1 MKKNA
6 LVKMMPL
13 FLAAGMLLSC
23 GGNNSSSNG
32 GDGSDG
38 NSASSGASTDYDALP
53 STKNL
58 KIGIVKMGYG
68 VQWLKDMTN
77 AFKSEANINITISE
91 FPGQAG
97 ADALATAIDG
107 GGDYDLVFTKRGS
120 FESDIYTKKSVKGY
134 SPLYEDITETVY
146 GYTNPGEDKT
156 IAEKMSEDMKDY
168 YGFDGHYYGVPWTS
182 GFMGIARNKT
192 LWEAMGYTDED
203 IPLTTNELMDI
214 CDDIYSRKYVYPG
227 SNPVSGQVYP
237 FIYSDKAEY
246 YTSICNIWTAQY
258 EGKDNMTNYFMK
270 GYGPGETTSNENF
283 YTFDGQVAAL
293 KVIEGL
299 LTGNDGHRQDPTTSI
314 DFTTAQAY
322 FYQAS
327 AMFSVNGSWL
337 ESESGYEGVDVDF
350 FKTPV
355 TSDLVNKMSIK
366 NDADADEKLSAAIAY
381 VDSHDTDGADAPLS
395 AEDMAIV
402 RDARNYSYLGGGN
415 DHQGFITAFA
425 KNKKNAISFLRYMF
439 SDAGLNSY
447 RNTMNG
453 LFLPATPCVA
463 YGELANKPSVFRQSV
478 IDALSDG
485 QMFYESRKAKFF
497 CLGNVDLHFQNGT
510 GGRSIVSMLKGSNS
524 LEKLSVEEIMN
535 KNYDYIKT
543 WLADIIDNM
552 NRAK

>member
-1 MKKNA
+1 
-6 LVKMMPL
+6 MMPL

-23 GGNNSSSNG
+23 GGNK
-32 GDGSDG
+32 G
-38 NSASSGASTDYDALP
+38 NSDSGSEGSATSTDYDALP
-53 STKNL
+53 TTKNL

-68 VQWLKDMTN
+68 VQWVKDMAN
-77 AFKSEANINITISE
+77 AFKGNSNINITISE

-107 GGDYDLVFTKRGS
+107 GGDYDLIFTKRGT

-134 SPLYEDITETVY
+134 SPLYEDITESVY
-146 GYTNPGEDKT
+146 NYTNPGEDKT
-156 IAEKMSEDMKDY
+156 IAEKMSDDMKDY

-192 LWEAMGYTDED
+192 LWTAMGYTDAD
-203 IPLTTNELMDI
+203 IPLTTNELMDV
-214 CDDIYSRKYVYPG
+214 CDDIYSKHYIYPG
-227 SNPVSGQVYP
+227 SSPVSGQVYP
-237 FIYSDKAEY
+237 FIYSEKAEY
-246 YTSICNIWTAQY
+246 YTSVCNIWTAQY
-258 EGKDNMTNYFMK
+258 EGKDNITNYFNK

-283 YTFDGQVAAL
+283 YTYDGQIAAL
-293 KVIEGL
+293 NVIDAL
-299 LTGNDGHRQDPTTSI
+299 LTGNDGHRQDPTTSV

-322 FYQAS
+322 FYQGS

-337 ESESGYEGVDVDF
+337 ETESGYEGVDVDF
-350 FKTPV
+350 IKSPV
-355 TSDLVNKMSIK
+355 TSDIVNKMSIK
-366 NDADADEKLSAAIAY
+366 NDSDADSKLSKAIAY
-381 VDSHDTDGADAPLS
+381 VDTHDTDGSDAPLS
-395 AEDMAIV
+395 AADMKIV
-402 RDARNYSYLGGGN
+402 REARNYSFLGGGN

-425 KNKKNAISFLRYMF
+425 KNKKNAISFLRYMY

-447 RNTMNG
+447 RNTLKG
-453 LFLPATPCVA
+453 LFLPATPCTA
-463 YGELANKPSVFRQSV
+463 YSELTSKPSVFRQSV
-478 IDALSDG
+478 IDALSDN

-524 LEKLSVEEIMN
+524 LARLSVDEIMN